1 MQALTYALP
10 LDFYQILNVPH
21 NAQIRQ
27 IEQAFLDRK
36 AQLPRTELSEQVK
49 QERQNLILRAY
60 ETLSNEEERKLYDQN
75 LAVSTSKL
83 QLEHHQLVAGL
94 VLLLES
100 GEAPEVLSSINNFQ
114 PSFSSGTD
122 SPFAEEVLS
131 SISKFQ
137 PSFSSGTD
145 SSSAEQDLT
154 LLAILA
160 HKELAQELRLRGQLE
175 AAAAELEA
183 ASLHLQDS
191 GKFLSLQK
199 ELDQWLLHIRPE
211 RVLTLLKNEN
221 PESRTLG
228 ITLFQ
233 QWLQDREGI
242 EGNGSDGSGL
252 DRDGIFQF
260 LETVLPLLDGDEQLQ
275 IFAPEAERPSVAAA
289 YLAAQALLAKG
300 YTSGDPHA
308 VRKARGYFMR
318 LNQRRDVHIALAV
331 CALLLGQ
338 AEEAERALEN
348 SKETGILDIIKQRSE
363 GSPDLL
369 PGLCQYAEEWLGT
382 LTRQIRDLK
391 SSEEKEAR
399 SLKAYF
405 AHSGVQTYLENL
417 SGNDNGQKDADSLN
431 PIYMNQGSLPP
442 RSPIRDNLTVAQR
455 TRSSS
460 QKNVIPRQSLPQD
473 GRRRRRGSLISPNGV
488 RKLGWT
494 AAVMTL
500 VVYGGFVIYRNSTST
515 ISRTAAVEPTATI
528 ATAPTT
534 PKPAEPV
541 NPGATQPI
549 TTPQAIVGEPLQPE
563 QPVAKPAIAAT
574 TPTTPTPP
582 ESVAATATTSAQ
594 VTPEIAGQVLTDW
607 QKQKAEA
614 LGSKRNLAGLA
625 EVLAEPE
632 LSRWKSRA
640 SGMSAKAQW
649 NYTLKDLKVSKVSPK
664 GPTKVDVTAEVSE
677 NAEYLVGGKKNEARS
692 YSKPYKATYT
702 LVKQKD
708 QWKITYMKVL

>member
-21 NAQIRQ
+21 NAHTRQ

-36 AQLPRTELSEQVK
+36 AQHPRPDLSEQVK
-49 QERQNLILRAY
+49 QERQKLILRAY
-60 ETLSNEEERKLYDQN
+60 ETLSNEDERKLYDQN

-83 QLEHHQLVAGL
+83 QLEHHQLIAGL

-100 GEAPEVLSSINNFQ
+100 GEAPEVLSSIRNFQ
-114 PSFSSGTD
+114 SSFSSGT
-122 SPFAEEVLS
+122 SAS
-131 SISKFQ
+131 S
-137 PSFSSGTD
+137 
-145 SSSAEQDLT
+145 EQDLA

-175 AAAAELEA
+175 AAATELEA
-183 ASLHLQDS
+183 ASSRIQDS

-211 RVLTLLKNEN
+211 RVLTLLKNES

-233 QWLQDREGI
+233 EWLQEREGI
-242 EGNGSDGSGL
+242 EGNGADGSGL
-252 DRDGIFQF
+252 DRNGIFQF

-275 IFAPEAERPSVAAA
+275 IFTPEAERPSVAAA
-289 YLAAQALLAKG
+289 YLAAQALLAEG

-308 VRKARGYFMR
+308 VRRARGYFIR
-318 LNQRRDVHIALAV
+318 LNQRRDVHVELAV

-338 AEEAERALEN
+338 AEESERALEH

-417 SGNDNGQKDADSLN
+417 SGDENGQKDADSLN
-431 PIYMNQGSLPP
+431 PIYVNKGSLPS
-442 RSPIRDNLTVAQR
+442 RSPIRDNLVVAQR
-455 TRSSS
+455 SKSIP
-460 QKNVIPRQSLPQD
+460 QKNAAPRKNGPQD
-473 GRRRRRGSLISPNGV
+473 GRRRRRGSSLSPDGV
-488 RKLGWT
+488 RKLGWAT
-494 AAVMTL
+494 AVMT
-500 VVYGGFVIYRNSTST
+500 VVVCGAFIVYRNNT
-515 ISRTAAVEPTATI
+515 IARTAAVEPAETI
-528 ATAPTT
+528 AAAPTSPQAPANPAATVNPVAAPTT
-534 PKPAEPV
+534 
-541 NPGATQPI
+541 
-549 TTPQAIVGEPLQPE
+549 TPQTAAQPLQPE
-563 QPVAKPAIAAT
+563 QPVVKPAVAAT
-574 TPTTPTPP
+574 NPTTPTPAEP
-582 ESVAATATTSAQ
+582 ATATAATSAQ
-594 VTPEIAGQVLTDW
+594 VTPEIAGQMLTNW
-607 QKQKAEA
+607 QKRKAEA
-614 LGSKRNLAGLA
+614 LGSGRKFAALD
-625 EVLAEPE
+625 EILAEPE
-632 LSRWKSRA
+632 LSRWKGRA
-640 SGMSAKAQW
+640 SAMSAKTQW
-649 NYTLKDLKVSKVSPK
+649 NYTLKDLKVSKVNPK
-664 GPTKVDVTAEVSE
+664 SPTKVEVIAEVSE
-677 NAEYLVGGKKNEARS
+677 NAEYLVGGKKNEGRS
-692 YSKPYKATYT
+692 YNKPYKATYT

-708 QWKITYMKVL
+708 QWKITFMKVL

>member
-1 MQALTYALP
+1 LELPMQALTYALP
-10 LDFYQILNVPH
+10 LDFYQMLNVPH
-21 NAQIRQ
+21 NAHLRQ

-36 AQLPRTELSEQVK
+36 AQHPRPDLSEQVK
-49 QERQNLILRAY
+49 QERQKLILRAY
-60 ETLSNEEERKLYDQN
+60 ETLSNEGERKLYDQN

-83 QLEHHQLVAGL
+83 QLEHHQVIAGL

-100 GEAPEVLSSINNFQ
+100 GEAPEVLASIRNFQ
-114 PSFSSGTD
+114 SSFSS
-122 SPFAEEVLS
+122 
-131 SISKFQ
+131 
-137 PSFSSGTD
+137 SGAST
-145 SSSAEQDLT
+145 SEQDLA
-154 LLAILA
+154 LLSILA

-183 ASLHLQDS
+183 ASSLLQDS

-211 RVLTLLKNEN
+211 RVLTLLKNES

-233 QWLQDREGI
+233 QWLQEREGI
-242 EGNGSDGSGL
+242 EGNSSDGSGL
-252 DRDGIFQF
+252 DRNGLFQF

-275 IFAPEAERPSVAAA
+275 IFTPEAERPSVAAA

-308 VRKARGYFMR
+308 VRRARGYFIR
-318 LNQRRDVHIALAV
+318 LNQRRDVHVELAV

-338 AEEAERALEN
+338 AEESERALEH

-405 AHSGVQTYLENL
+405 AHSGVQNYLENL
-417 SGNDNGQKDADSLN
+417 SDDNGQKDADSLN
-431 PIYMNQGSLPP
+431 PIYVNKGKGSLPS
-442 RSPIRDNLTVAQR
+442 RSPMRDNLVVAQR
-455 TRSSS
+455 SKSIP
-460 QKNVIPRQSLPQD
+460 QKTASRQNGPQD
-473 GRRRRRGSLISPNGV
+473 GRRRRRGSSFSPDGV
-488 RKLGWT
+488 RKLGWAT
-494 AAVMTL
+494 AVMTVL
-500 VVYGGFVIYRNSTST
+500 LCGSFIVYRNST
-515 ISRTAAVEPTATI
+515 ISKTAAVEPTGTI
-528 ATAPTT
+528 ATVPTPT
-534 PKPAEPV
+534 PANSAATV
-541 NPGATQPI
+541 NPVVAPPTA
-549 TTPQAIVGEPLQPE
+549 PQAAAQPE
-563 QPVAKPAIAAT
+563 QPAAKPA
-574 TPTTPTPP
+574 
-582 ESVAATATTSAQ
+582 VAATNTPQAESAAATVATSAQ
-594 VTPEIAGQVLTDW
+594 VTPEIAGQMLTNW

-614 LGSKRNLAGLA
+614 LGSGRKFAALD

-632 LSRWKSRA
+632 LSRWKGRA
-640 SGMSAKAQW
+640 SAMSAKSQW
-649 NYTLKDLKVSKVSPK
+649 NYTLKDLKVSKVTPK
-664 GPTKVDVTAEVSE
+664 SPTKVEVIAEVSE
-677 NAEYLVGGKKNEARS
+677 NAEYLLGGKKNEARS

-708 QWKITYMKVL
+708 QWKITFMKVI

>member
-21 NAQIRQ
+21 NAHTRQ

-36 AQLPRTELSEQVK
+36 AQQPRADLSEPVK

-83 QLEHHQLVAGL
+83 QLEHQQLVAGL

-100 GEAPEVLSSINNFQ
+100 GEAPEVLASIRNFQ
-114 PSFSSGTD
+114 PSFSSD
-122 SPFAEEVLS
+122 N
-131 SISKFQ
+131 Q
-137 PSFSSGTD
+137 
-145 SSSAEQDLT
+145 SSSAEQDLA

-175 AAAAELEA
+175 AAATELEA
-183 ASLHLQDS
+183 ASSRLQDT

-233 QWLQDREGI
+233 QWLQEREGI
-242 EGNGSDGSGL
+242 EGNGADGSGL
-252 DRDGIFQF
+252 DRNGIFQF

-289 YLAAQALLAKG
+289 YLSAQALMAEG

-318 LNQRRDVHIALAV
+318 LNQRRDVHVELAV

-338 AEEAERALEN
+338 AEEAERALEH

-363 GSPDLL
+363 DSPDLL

-391 SSEEKEAR
+391 SSEEKQAR

-417 SGNDNGQKDADSLN
+417 SGDDNGQKDADSLN
-431 PIYMNQGSLPP
+431 PIYVNQGSLPS
-442 RSPIRDNLTVAQR
+442 RSPIRDNLVVAQR
-455 TRSSS
+455 TKSSP
-460 QKNVIPRQSLPQD
+460 QKNAVPRQSAPQN
-473 GRRRRRGSLISPNGV
+473 GRRRRRGSSISPDGV
-488 RKLGWT
+488 RKLGWA
-494 AAVMTL
+494 AAVMT
-500 VVYGGFVIYRNSTST
+500 VVVCGSFIVYRNST
-515 ISRTAAVEPTATI
+515 ISRTAAVEPTATV
-528 ATAPTT
+528 ATAPTST
-534 PKPAEPV
+534 PTEPV
-541 NPGATQPI
+541 NPAATVNSATTPITPPQATATQPL
-549 TTPQAIVGEPLQPE
+549 QAE
-563 QPVAKPAIAAT
+563 QPGATPAVAAT
-574 TPTTPTPP
+574 TPATPTPP
-582 ESVAATATTSAQ
+582 EPIATTATAATSAQ

-607 QKQKAEA
+607 QKRKADA
-614 LGSKRNLAGLA
+614 LGSERNFAGLA
-625 EVLAEPE
+625 EILAEPE
-632 LSRWKSRA
+632 LSRWKNRA
-640 SGMSAKAQW
+640 SGMSAKTQW
-649 NYTLKDLKVSKVSPK
+649 NYTLKDLKVSKVTPK
-664 GPTKVDVTAEVSE
+664 NPTKVEVTAEVSE

>member
-21 NAQIRQ
+21 NAHTRQ

-36 AQLPRTELSEQVK
+36 AQQPRADLSEPVK

-83 QLEHHQLVAGL
+83 QLEHQQLVAGL

-100 GEAPEVLSSINNFQ
+100 GEAPEVLASIRNFQ
-114 PSFSSGTD
+114 PSFSND
-122 SPFAEEVLS
+122 N
-131 SISKFQ
+131 Q
-137 PSFSSGTD
+137 
-145 SSSAEQDLT
+145 SSSAEQDLA

-175 AAAAELEA
+175 AAATELEA
-183 ASLHLQDS
+183 ASSRLQDT

-233 QWLQDREGI
+233 QWLQEREGI
-242 EGNGSDGSGL
+242 EGNGADGSGL
-252 DRDGIFQF
+252 DRNGIFQF

-289 YLAAQALLAKG
+289 YLAAQALLAEG

-308 VRKARGYFMR
+308 VRKARGYFIR
-318 LNQRRDVHIALAV
+318 LNQRRDVHVELAV

-338 AEEAERALEN
+338 AEEAERALEH

-363 GSPDLL
+363 DSPDLL

-391 SSEEKEAR
+391 SSEEKQAR

-417 SGNDNGQKDADSLN
+417 SGDDNGQKDADSLN
-431 PIYMNQGSLPP
+431 PIYVNQGSLPS
-442 RSPIRDNLTVAQR
+442 RSPIRDNLVVAQR
-455 TRSSS
+455 TKSSP
-460 QKNVIPRQSLPQD
+460 QKNAAPRQSAPQN
-473 GRRRRRGSLISPNGV
+473 GRRRRRGSSISPDGV
-488 RKLGWT
+488 RKLGWA
-494 AAVMTL
+494 AAVMT
-500 VVYGGFVIYRNSTST
+500 VVVCGSFIVYRNST
-515 ISRTAAVEPTATI
+515 ISRTAAVEPTATV
-528 ATAPTT
+528 ATAPTSIPT
-534 PKPAEPV
+534 EPV
-541 NPGATQPI
+541 NPVATVNPATTPITPPSATATQPL
-549 TTPQAIVGEPLQPE
+549 QAE
-563 QPVAKPAIAAT
+563 QPGATPAVAAT
-574 TPTTPTPP
+574 TPATPTPP
-582 ESVAATATTSAQ
+582 EPIATSATAATSAQ

-607 QKQKAEA
+607 QKRKADA
-614 LGSKRNLAGLA
+614 LGSERNFAGLA
-625 EVLAEPE
+625 EILAEPE
-632 LSRWKSRA
+632 LSRWKNRA
-640 SGMSAKAQW
+640 SSMSAKTQW
-649 NYTLKDLKVSKVSPK
+649 NYTLKDLKVSKVTPK
-664 GPTKVDVTAEVSE
+664 NPTKVEVTAEVSE

>member
-21 NAQIRQ
+21 NAQTRQ

-36 AQLPRTELSEQVK
+36 AQHPRADLSEQVK

-83 QLEHHQLVAGL
+83 QLEHPQLVAGL

-100 GEAPEVLSSINNFQ
+100 GEAPEVLSSIQNFQ
-114 PSFSSGTD
+114 PSFSSD
-122 SPFAEEVLS
+122 AH
-131 SISKFQ
+131 
-137 PSFSSGTD
+137 
-145 SSSAEQDLT
+145 SSSAEQDLA
-154 LLAILA
+154 LLTILA

-175 AAAAELEA
+175 AAAAELETA
-183 ASLHLQDS
+183 YSRLQDS

-233 QWLQDREGI
+233 QWLQEREGI

-252 DRDGIFQF
+252 DRNGLFQF

-308 VRKARGYFMR
+308 VRKARGYFIR
-318 LNQRRDVHIALAV
+318 LNQRRDVHVELAV

-338 AEEAERALEN
+338 AEEAERALEH

-417 SGNDNGQKDADSLN
+417 SGDDNGQKDADSLN
-431 PIYMNQGSLPP
+431 PIYVNKGSLPS
-442 RSPIRDNLTVAQR
+442 RSPIRDNLVVAQR
-455 TRSSS
+455 AKSSP
-460 QKNVIPRQSLPQD
+460 QKNAAPRQSGPQT
-473 GRRRRRGSLISPNGV
+473 GRRRRRGSSISPDGV
-488 RKLGWT
+488 RKLGWA
-494 AAVMTL
+494 AAVMT
-500 VVYGGFVIYRNSTST
+500 VVVCGSFIVYRNSTL
-515 ISRTAAVEPTATI
+515 SRTAAVEPTTTV
-528 ATAPTT
+528 ATAPTST
-534 PKPAEPV
+534 PRPSEPV
-541 NPGATQPI
+541 NATVNPAATQPI
-549 TTPQAIVGEPLQPE
+549 TTPPATATQPLQPE
-563 QPVAKPAIAAT
+563 PPVANPAVTAT
-574 TPTTPTPP
+574 TPATPTPP
-582 ESVAATATTSAQ
+582 EPVATTATAATSAQ

-607 QKQKAEA
+607 QKRKADA
-614 LGSKRNLAGLA
+614 LGSKRNFAGLA
-625 EVLAEPE
+625 EILAEPE

-640 SGMSAKAQW
+640 SGMSAKTQW
-649 NYTLKDLKVSKVSPK
+649 NYTLKDLKVSKVNPK
-664 GPTKVDVTAEVSE
+664 NPTKVEVTAEVSE

-708 QWKITYMKVL
+708 QWKITFMKVL

>member
-21 NAQIRQ
+21 NAHTRQ

-36 AQLPRTELSEQVK
+36 AQLPRADLSEQVK

-60 ETLSNEEERKLYDQN
+60 ETLISEEERTLYDQN

-100 GEAPEVLSSINNFQ
+100 GEAPEVLSSIRNFQ
-114 PSFSSGTD
+114 SSFSSGTH
-122 SPFAEEVLS
+122 
-131 SISKFQ
+131 
-137 PSFSSGTD
+137 

-154 LLAILA
+154 LLTILA

-183 ASLHLQDS
+183 ASSRLQDT

-233 QWLQDREGI
+233 QWLQEREGI
-242 EGNGSDGSGL
+242 EGNGADGSSL
-252 DRDGIFQF
+252 DRNGIFQF

-275 IFAPEAERPSVAAA
+275 IFASEAERPSVAAA

-308 VRKARGYFMR
+308 IRKARGYFIR
-318 LNQRRDVHIALAV
+318 LNQRRDVHVELAV

-338 AEEAERALEN
+338 AEEAERALEH

-417 SGNDNGQKDADSLN
+417 SGDENGQKDADSLN
-431 PIYMNQGSLPP
+431 PLYVNKGSLPS
-442 RSPIRDNLTVAQR
+442 RSPIRNELVAAQR
-455 TRSSS
+455 TKSSP
-460 QKNVIPRQSLPQD
+460 QKNAAPRQSAPQN
-473 GRRRRRGSLISPNGV
+473 GRRRRRGSSISPDGV
-488 RKLGWT
+488 RKLGWA
-494 AAVMTL
+494 AAVMTVVVCGSF
-500 VVYGGFVIYRNSTST
+500 VVYRNST
-515 ISRTAAVEPTATI
+515 ISRTAAVEPTATV
-528 ATAPTT
+528 ATAPTSIQ
-534 PKPAEPV
+534 KPSESANPAATV
-541 NPGATQPI
+541 NPAATQPI
-549 TTPQAIVGEPLQPE
+549 TTPQATAAQPLQPE
-563 QPVAKPAIAAT
+563 QPVAEPAVTAT
-574 TPTTPTPP
+574 TPATPTPP
-582 ESVAATATTSAQ
+582 EPLAATAATAAQ

-607 QKQKAEA
+607 QKRKADA
-614 LGSKRNLAGLA
+614 LGSERNLAGLA

-640 SGMSAKAQW
+640 SGMSAKTQW
-649 NYTLKDLKVSKVSPK
+649 NYTLKDLKVSKVNPK
-664 GPTKVDVTAEVSE
+664 NPTKVEVTAEVSE

-702 LVKQKD
+702 LVRQKD

>member
-21 NAQIRQ
+21 NAQTRQ

-36 AQLPRTELSEQVK
+36 AQLPRADLSEPAK

-100 GEAPEVLSSINNFQ
+100 GEAPEVLSSIRNFQ
-114 PSFSSGTD
+114 PSFSSGTN
-122 SPFAEEVLS
+122 
-131 SISKFQ
+131 
-137 PSFSSGTD
+137 
-145 SSSAEQDLT
+145 SSSADQDLT

-183 ASLHLQDS
+183 ASSHLQDS

-233 QWLQDREGI
+233 QWLQEREGI
-242 EGNGSDGSGL
+242 EGIGADGSGL
-252 DRDGIFQF
+252 DRNGIFQF

-308 VRKARGYFMR
+308 VRKARGYFIR
-318 LNQRRDVHIALAV
+318 LNQRRDVHIELAV

-338 AEEAERALEN
+338 AEEAERALEH

-417 SGNDNGQKDADSLN
+417 SGDDNGQKDADSLN
-431 PIYMNQGSLPP
+431 PIYVNQGSLPS
-442 RSPIRDNLTVAQR
+442 RSPIRDNLVIAQR
-455 TRSSS
+455 AKSSS
-460 QKNVIPRQSLPQD
+460 QKKVAPRQSAPQND
-473 GRRRRRGSLISPNGV
+473 RRRRRGSLFSPNGV
-488 RKLGWT
+488 RKLGWA
-494 AAVMTL
+494 AAVMT
-500 VVYGGFVIYRNSTST
+500 VVIGGGFMVYRN
-515 ISRTAAVEPTATI
+515 ISSTAAVEPTTTI
-528 ATAPTT
+528 TTAPIT
-534 PKPAEPV
+534 PKPSEPA
-541 NPGATQPI
+541 NPAATQPI
-549 TTPQAIVGEPLQPE
+549 TTPQATAAQPLQPE
-563 QPVAKPAIAAT
+563 QPVAEPA
-574 TPTTPTPP
+574 
-582 ESVAATATTSAQ
+582 VAATAPTMPTPPKPVATTAATSAE

-607 QKQKAEA
+607 QKRKADA
-614 LGSKRNLAGLA
+614 LGSGRNLAGLA

-649 NYTLKDLKVSKVSPK
+649 NYTLKDLKVSKVNPK

-702 LVKQKD
+702 LVRQKD
-708 QWKITYMKVL
+708 QWKITRMKVL

>member
-21 NAQIRQ
+21 NAHTRQ

-36 AQLPRTELSEQVK
+36 AQHPRADLSEPVK

-83 QLEHHQLVAGL
+83 QLEHQQLVAGL

-100 GEAPEVLSSINNFQ
+100 GEAPEVLASIRNFQ
-114 PSFSSGTD
+114 PSFSSDT
-122 SPFAEEVLS
+122 
-131 SISKFQ
+131 
-137 PSFSSGTD
+137 PSA
-145 SSSAEQDLT
+145 SAEQDLA

-183 ASLHLQDS
+183 ASARLQDT

-233 QWLQDREGI
+233 QWLQEREGI
-242 EGNGSDGSGL
+242 EGNGADGSGL
-252 DRDGIFQF
+252 DRNGIFQF

-275 IFAPEAERPSVAAA
+275 IFASEAERPSVAAA

-308 VRKARGYFMR
+308 VRKARGYFIR
-318 LNQRRDVHIALAV
+318 LNQRRDVHVELAV

-338 AEEAERALEN
+338 AEEAERALEH

-417 SGNDNGQKDADSLN
+417 SGDENGQKDADSLN
-431 PIYMNQGSLPP
+431 PIYVNKGSLPS
-442 RSPIRDNLTVAQR
+442 RSPIRDNLVVAQR
-455 TRSSS
+455 AKSSP
-460 QKNVIPRQSLPQD
+460 QKNAAPRQSAPQN
-473 GRRRRRGSLISPNGV
+473 GRRRRRGSSVSPDGV
-488 RKLGWT
+488 RKLGWA
-494 AAVMTL
+494 AAVMT
-500 VVYGGFVIYRNSTST
+500 VVVCGGFIVYRNST
-515 ISRTAAVEPTATI
+515 ISRTAAVEPTATV
-528 ATAPTT
+528 ATAPTST
-534 PKPAEPV
+534 PSEPV
-541 NPGATQPI
+541 NPVTTVNPTATQPL
-549 TTPQAIVGEPLQPE
+549 TTPPATAQPLQPE
-563 QPVAKPAIAAT
+563 QPVANPAAVTTPAEPVAT
-574 TPTTPTPP
+574 T
-582 ESVAATATTSAQ
+582 ATATAATSAQ

-607 QKQKAEA
+607 QKRKAAA
-614 LGSKRNLAGLA
+614 LGSERKFDGLK
-625 EVLAEPE
+625 EILAEPE

-640 SGMSAKAQW
+640 SNMSAKAQW
-649 NYTLKDLKVSKVSPK
+649 NYTLKDLKVSKVTPK
-664 GPTKVDVTAEVSE
+664 SPTKVDVVAEVSE
-677 NAEYLVGGKKNEARS
+677 NAEYLVGGKKNADRS
-692 YSKPYKATYT
+692 YNKPYKATYT
-702 LVKQKD
+702 LVKEKD
-708 QWKITYMKVL
+708 EWKITFMKVL

>member
-1 MQALTYALP
+1 MPALSYALP

-21 NAQIRQ
+21 NARTNQ
-27 IEQAFLDRK
+27 IEQAFSDRK
-36 AQLPRTELSEQVK
+36 AQLPRAELSEQVK
-49 QERQNLILRAY
+49 QERQNLMLRAY

-83 QLEHHQLVAGL
+83 QLEQHQLLAGL

-100 GEAPEVLSSINNFQ
+100 GEAPEVLSAIHNFQ
-114 PSFSSGTD
+114 PNFSSG
-122 SPFAEEVLS
+122 PNA
-131 SISKFQ
+131 
-137 PSFSSGTD
+137 
-145 SSSAEQDLT
+145 SSAEQDLA
-154 LLAILA
+154 LLSILA

-183 ASLHLQDS
+183 ASSCLQDS

-199 ELDQWLLHIRPE
+199 ELDQWLFHIRPE

-228 ITLFQ
+228 IKLFQ
-233 QWLQDREGI
+233 QWLQEREGI
-242 EGNGSDGSGL
+242 EGNGADGSGL
-252 DRDGIFQF
+252 DRNGIFQF

-275 IFAPEAERPSVAAA
+275 IFAREAERPSVAAA
-289 YLAAQALLAKG
+289 YLAAQALLAQG
-300 YTSGDPHA
+300 FTAGAPHA
-308 VRKARGYFMR
+308 VRKARGYFIR
-318 LNQRRDVHIALAV
+318 LNQRRDVHVELAV

-338 AEEAERALEN
+338 AEEAERALKH

-417 SGNDNGQKDADSLN
+417 AGDDNGQKDADSLN
-431 PIYMNQGSLPP
+431 PIDVNQGSFPSRPP
-442 RSPIRDNLTVAQR
+442 VRDNLTVAQR
-455 TRSSS
+455 DKSSAP
-460 QKNVIPRQSLPQD
+460 KKVALRQTLPQD
-473 GRRRRRGSLISPNGV
+473 EKRRRRGAAISPDGV
-488 RKLGWT
+488 RQLGWA
-494 AAVMTL
+494 AAVMTVL
-500 VVYGGFVIYRNSTST
+500 VGSGFLIYRNSTST
-515 ISRTAAVEPTATI
+515 TSTTAVVEPTATTT
-528 ATAPTT
+528 TAPIST
-534 PKPAEPV
+534 PELSEPISPAVP
-541 NPGATQPI
+541 QPI
-549 TTPQAIVGEPLQPE
+549 TTPDAQPLQPE
-563 QPVAKPAIAAT
+563 QPVAELPAAT
-574 TPTTPTPP
+574 EPTTPTPP
-582 ESVAATATTSAQ
+582 KPVATTTAATSAQ

-607 QKQKAEA
+607 QKRKADA
-614 LGSKRNLAGLA
+614 LGSERNLAGLA

-640 SGMSAKAQW
+640 SGMSAKTQW
-649 NYTLKDLKVSKVSPK
+649 NYTLKDLKVSKVDPK

-677 NAEYLVGGKKNEARS
+677 NAEYLVGGKKNAARS

-702 LVKQKD
+702 LVRQKD
-708 QWKITYMKVL
+708 QWKIMRMRVL

>member
-21 NAQIRQ
+21 NAHTRQ

-36 AQLPRTELSEQVK
+36 AQQPRADLSEPVK

-83 QLEHHQLVAGL
+83 QLEHQQLVAGL

-100 GEAPEVLSSINNFQ
+100 GEAPEVLASIRNFQ
-114 PSFSSGTD
+114 PSFSND
-122 SPFAEEVLS
+122 N
-131 SISKFQ
+131 Q
-137 PSFSSGTD
+137 
-145 SSSAEQDLT
+145 SSSAEQDLA

-175 AAAAELEA
+175 AAATELEA
-183 ASLHLQDS
+183 ASSRLQDT

-233 QWLQDREGI
+233 QWLQEREGI
-242 EGNGSDGSGL
+242 EGNGADGSGL
-252 DRDGIFQF
+252 DRNGIFQF

-289 YLAAQALLAKG
+289 YLAAQALLAEG

-308 VRKARGYFMR
+308 VRKARGYFIR
-318 LNQRRDVHIALAV
+318 LNQRRDVHVELAV

-338 AEEAERALEN
+338 AEEAERALEH

-363 GSPDLL
+363 DSPDLL

-391 SSEEKEAR
+391 SSEEKQAR

-417 SGNDNGQKDADSLN
+417 SGDDNGQKDADSLN
-431 PIYMNQGSLPP
+431 PIYVNQGSLPS
-442 RSPIRDNLTVAQR
+442 RSPIRDNLVVAQR
-455 TRSSS
+455 TKSSP
-460 QKNVIPRQSLPQD
+460 QKNAAPRQSAPQN
-473 GRRRRRGSLISPNGV
+473 GRRRRRGSSISPDGV
-488 RKLGWT
+488 RKLGWA
-494 AAVMTL
+494 AAVMT
-500 VVYGGFVIYRNSTST
+500 VVVCGSFIVYRNST
-515 ISRTAAVEPTATI
+515 ISRTAAVEASPRNLLI
-528 ATAPTT
+528 LW
-534 PKPAEPV
+534 
-541 NPGATQPI
+541 QRSI
-549 TTPQAIVGEPLQPE
+549 LQQHRSRPHQLQLRNRSKQNNPE
-563 QPVAKPAIAAT
+563 QPQRLQRQPL
-574 TPTTPTPP
+574 PRQLLLNP
-582 ESVAATATTSAQ
+582 
-594 VTPEIAGQVLTDW
+594 
-607 QKQKAEA
+607 
-614 LGSKRNLAGLA
+614 
-625 EVLAEPE
+625 
-632 LSRWKSRA
+632 
-640 SGMSAKAQW
+640 
-649 NYTLKDLKVSKVSPK
+649 
-664 GPTKVDVTAEVSE
+664 
-677 NAEYLVGGKKNEARS
+677 
-692 YSKPYKATYT
+692 
-702 LVKQKD
+702 
-708 QWKITYMKVL
+708 